1 MLLVFLCSGG
11 IVLCSALF
19 DADTQPLPFKS
30 QKLGRRTASALLVM
44 SVFYILGSTYFVLLL
59 IFLLEGLLWEAG
71 CWVHLRAH
79 TFSPGKI
86 ILPKKA

>member
-1 MLLVFLCSGG
+1 MAISAEHINIILLFLHLDS
-11 IVLCSALF
+11 SLF
-19 DADTQPLPFKS
+19 QHYAC
-30 QKLGRRTASALLVM
+30 
-44 SVFYILGSTYFVLLL
+44 ILGSTYFVLLL
-59 IFLLEGLLWEAG
+59 VFLVEDLFWEAG